1 MAEEVKKTSGR
12 PKKAVEDKVVE
23 DIVVVDK
30 EKEQLKVKN
39 DEMSEMLKQ
48 MQEQMKTMQTQ
59 MNMQNQSQPNI
70 ILEQN
75 KDITRTVKVTSLVG
89 NILTLSTMKNGNKA
103 GKTYRFDKYGQ
114 TQNILFTD
122 MQTILIYHRKQFE
135 NGLVILSDEKDY
147 NDLGIGYVYSST
159 MLKDKIDEI
168 VTLKDDNAIDTIFD
182 VNEAMQE
189 KIIDLIAQ
197 KLASGESY
205 DYNKIKQLKD
215 EGFDVEAIADEI
227 KNVPKKKNEEEE

>member
-1 MAEEVKKTSGR
+1 MAGEVKKTSGR
-12 PKKAVEDKVVE
+12 PKKTVEDKVVE

-227 KNVPKKKNEEEE
+227 KNVPKKKEDEEE

>member
-1 MAEEVKKTSGR
+1 MRTMQARKKFIYNHPAKLQIAREIIAHRLDKKIITFSANTKMAEK
-12 PKKAVEDKVVE
+12 
-23 DIVVVDK
+23 I
-30 EKEQLKVKN
+30 
-39 DEMSEMLKQ
+39 
-48 MQEQMKTMQTQ
+48 
-59 MNMQNQSQPNI
+59 
-70 ILEQN
+70 
-75 KDITRTVKVTSLVG
+75 
-89 NILTLSTMKNGNKA
+89 
-103 GKTYRFDKYGQ
+103 
-114 TQNILFTD
+114 
-122 MQTILIYHRKQFE
+122 
-135 NGLVILSDEKDY
+135 
-147 NDLGIGYVYSST
+147 GIGYVYSST

-227 KNVPKKKNEEEE
+227 KNVPKKKADDEE

>member
-12 PKKAVEDKVVE
+12 PKKAVEDKVE
-23 DIVVVDK
+23 DVIVVDK
-30 EKEQLKVKN
+30 EKEELKAKN

-227 KNVPKKKNEEEE
+227 KNVPKKKEEEEE

>member
-12 PKKAVEDKVVE
+12 PKKVVEDKVLK
-23 DIVVVDK
+23 DVVVLDT
-30 EKEQLKVKN
+30 EKEELKAKN
-39 DEMSEMLKQ
+39 NEMAEMLKQ
-48 MQEQMKTMQTQ
+48 MQEQMKMMQTQ

-75 KDITRTVKVTSLVG
+75 KDITRTIKVTSLVG

-122 MQTILIYHRKQFE
+122 MQAILIYHRRQFE

-147 NDLGIGYVYSST
+147 NDLGIGYICNSAI
-159 MLKDKIDEI
+159 LKDKIDEI
-168 VTLKDDNAIDTIFD
+168 VTLKDENAIDTIFD
-182 VNEAMQE
+182 MNEAMQE

-205 DYNKIKQLKD
+205 DYNKIKELKD
-215 EGFDVEAIADEI
+215 EGFDVEAIAEEI
-227 KNVPKKKNEEEE
+227 KNVPKKNNEEE